1 MAYSG
6 YVELSLTHELKSV
19 EANDTPYNTL
29 ARARGTFYLFVEC
42 VRLEKTAAFYARNMP
57 EEFCAHLS
65 YNRFLDR
72 VRNRLDEENPFFF
85 RHPCRHFSE
94 KEKAGDVAERLRSVF
109 QLLLKLTLR
118 NSPFRDHYEQA
129 ENYFLQLVK

>member
-6 YVELSLTHELKSV
+6 YVELSLAWNDDFVK
-19 EANDTPYNTL
+19 ANDTPYNTL

-72 VRNRLDEENPFFF
+72 VRNRLDEENSFFF

-94 KEKAGDVAERLRSVF
+94 KEKAGEVAKRLRSVF

-118 NSPFRDHYEQA
+118 NSPFQKQYEQA
-129 ENYFLQLVK
+129 ENYFLQLAK